1 VDKFPNRPEMVKNEE
16 VTSAASG
23 GEGMGAAHFA
33 SGVVPVRFIG
43 ITHRRSRRLASR
55 KMDSRRPIRQFV
67 HTA

>member
-1 VDKFPNRPEMVKNEE
+1 
-16 VTSAASG
+16 
-23 GEGMGAAHFA
+23 MGAAHFA
-33 SGVVPVRFIG
+33 PGVVPVRFIG